1 MPVGAGILPRLP
13 LNGISKSMSMLDFL
27 ISPAAAQTAGQA
39 AAPSPIPSFVLM
51 GVIFLGMYFLLFRP
65 QMKRAKEHREL
76 VSRLQKGDE
85 VLTSGGMAGRIED
98 LGESFVTVEIADRV
112 SIKVQRGAI
121 TAVLPKGTL
130 KSA

>member
-1 MPVGAGILPRLP
+1 
-13 LNGISKSMSMLDFL
+13 MSILDFL

-76 VSRLQKGDE
+76 VAKLQKGDE

-98 LGESFVTVEIADRV
+98 LGESFVTIEIADRV